1 MGSILEEF
9 DNGQN
14 WECISRSTSIWLQ
27 IKNGFEWAQCISR
40 STSIWLQILLQ
51 RDNSNKIKMDLN
63 ETWNR
68 SSFEYSLGRIGAL
81 VAVCTDD
88 LCK

>member
-1 MGSILEEF
+1 MASE
-9 DNGQN
+9 
-14 WECISRSTSIWLQ
+14 
-27 IKNGFEWAQCISR
+27 
-40 STSIWLQILLQ
+40 LQ

-68 SSFEYSLGRIGAL
+68 SSFEHSLGRIGAL